1 MPPRT
6 GSLARSPPTQQLQA
20 RLCSTKEASVAVVDR
35 SVHLNRRSSIDV
47 PYRLAVPTRLDASRP
62 RASSRPPA
70 ASGLHASVKSSRPTP
85 VTLHDLPENED
96 EWEPENLEPALT
108 REELRHSI
116 KTWQEELGHRG
127 RPVSGRT
134 IVVVHSLPYVC
145 TLHPT
150 KSHSTSF
157 DAHIIADDKDEP
169 LLASGAQTPLEMRSG
184 DPLLRTRALHSPPTA
199 RHKTPPSNFPEPAK
213 SLRPSFHPPCPP
225 SRAPSPDSLHAAA
238 LDILEPQQQRHR
250 WVLHPRRGHAALNS
264 GLKSLTDGP
273 LVVVGRPDDL
283 IKADGEAL
291 RQAELGETEKKDL
304 ERGLR
309 NIGGTSNAAIGCV
322 PVWLDDKVHS
332 DFYEGYCKTE
342 LWPIFHYLALP
353 DTLDKKTEDA
363 AWQSYYETNLVYAR
377 KVAETYV
384 PGDLIWVHD
393 YHLLLVPQMLRELLP
408 NASPYISLFLHCP
421 FPSSE
426 YFRNLP
432 RRESLLDGMLGCNLI
447 CFQTHSYARH
457 FLSSC
462 VRVMGYEAGSGGV
475 DAKGSITRIAHCP
488 IGIDVENVEIDRY
501 GPCCVVESSCQAT
514 DCDVNS
520 LAVSSGRHA
529 PGVAPKA
536 EVLRRIYAGKKIIV
550 GRDKLDPTKGVLPKL
565 RAFERFL
572 QTYPEWAHKVVL
584 IQVTSPSPGDS
595 PSLATKVSELVDQ
608 INGAHGSLEFQ
619 PVHHYHQT
627 IERDEYFAL
636 LTVADVALVTSIRDG
651 MNTTSMEYILC
662 QAEAKGQLIVSEF
675 TGVSSQLNKAIKVNP
690 WDLGGVAHAIESCLT
705 MSTAE
710 KKLRHAALHATVSSQ
725 TAAVWAHTNILKL
738 LESLQGEQA
747 SQNTPPLDVDHLV
760 LRFQSAKKR
769 LLLFDYGKCS
779 AAVRSYTLADGTL
792 TPIVKNPSDAV
803 PSQSLLKSLPILT
816 ADPDNVVFIIS
827 GRDGD
832 FLEQHL
838 GHIQNLGMS
847 AEHGCFFR
855 APGAKKWT
863 SLTEHL
869 DMDWKRDVLR
879 IFRYYEARTQG
890 SFVEKKAS
898 SVTFHYRNAD
908 PVFGLFQAKECQ
920 AMLESMQESLPIDV
934 LVPGT
939 IKLQGKKNV
948 EVRPAHTNKGEIVQR
963 LLYQYADTEFCMCAG
978 DDKTDEDMFHSM
990 ARIFSTSTPSSGPPL
1005 IPAPESLLLFPS
1017 LGDQARSSDGE
1028 LLEPRTSRL
1037 DPASMFM
1044 IAIEAKESQGA
1055 RMTMANA
1062 VLESPAQ
1069 MVSLLERLARFS
1081 SAP

>member
-1 MPPRT
+1 MSSRQC
-6 GSLARSPPTQQLQA
+6 G
-20 RLCSTKEASVAVVDR
+20 R
-35 SVHLNRRSSIDV
+35 SVHIIANRFDV
-47 PYRLAVPTRLDASRP
+47 FLAVPTRLDASRP

-70 ASGLHASVKSSRPTP
+70 VAGLVGPVKSSRPTP

-150 KSHSTSF
+150 KSLSTPY
-157 DAHIIADDKDEP
+157 DAQIISDDKDEL
-169 LLASGAQTPLEMRSG
+169 LLASGAQTPLEMGSG
-184 DPLLRTRALHSPPTA
+184 DPLLRTRALHSPPPA
-199 RHKTPPSNFPEPAK
+199 RHKIPPSNFPDPAK

-225 SRAPSPDSLHAAA
+225 SRAPSPDSLRAAEQD
-238 LDILEPQQQRHR
+238 LPVPQQQRHR

-283 IKADGEAL
+283 VKVDGEVL
-291 RQAELGETEKKDL
+291 RQVELGETEKKDL

-309 NIGGTSNAAIGCV
+309 NMAGTSNTAIGCV

-363 AWQSYYETNLVYAR
+363 AWQSYYDTNLVYAR

-384 PGDLIWVHD
+384 AGDLIWVHD

-475 DAKGSITRIAHCP
+475 DARGSITRIAHCP
-488 IGIDVENVEIDRY
+488 IGIDVENVEIDR
-501 GPCCVVESSCQAT
+501 Q
-514 DCDVNS
+514 
-520 LAVSSGRHA
+520 A

-550 GRDKLDPTKGVLPKL
+550 GRDKLDPTKGVLPKVSSLGSPNSMIDKVSDSIFGDWSPQL

-572 QTYPEWAHKVVL
+572 QTHPEWAHKVVL
-584 IQVTSPSPGDS
+584 IQVTSPSLGDS

-690 WDLGGVAHAIESCLT
+690 WDLGGVARAIESCLT

-710 KKLRHAALHATVSSQ
+710 KELRHAALHATVSSQ

-760 LRFQSAKKR
+760 SRYQTAKKR
-769 LLLFDYGKCS
+769 LLLFDY
-779 AAVRSYTLADGTL
+779 DGTL
-792 TPIVKNPSDAV
+792 TLIVKNPSDAV
-803 PSQSLLKSLPILT
+803 PSPSLLKSLPILT
-816 ADPDNVVFIIS
+816 ADPTNVVFIIS
-827 GRDGD
+827 GRDSD

-838 GHIQNLGMS
+838 GHIENLGMS

-855 APGAKKWT
+855 APGANKWT

-869 DMDWKRDVLR
+869 DMDWKRDVLQ

-934 LVPGT
+934 LV
-939 IKLQGKKNV
+939 GKKNV

-1017 LGDQARSSDGE
+1017 LGDKARSSDGE
-1028 LLEPRTSRL
+1028 LLEPRASRL
-1037 DPASMFM
+1037 DPASTFM

-1062 VLESPAQ
+1062 VLERYDVPCVRCCTFTGADDFFYLMAHSPEQ
-1069 MVSLLERLARFS
+1069 MVSLLERLASFS
-1081 SAP
+1081 SVT